1 MKQLTKELM
10 MAQINKLN
18 AETNNIQSTSELN
31 NTKIQAELLKL
42 IAETQ
47 KIQKETRYYPLI
59 GVVIATIALIAA
71 IASPIITHLLTK

>member
-18 AETNNIQSTSELN
+18 ETNNIQPTSELN

-47 KIQKETRYYPLI
+47 KIQKETRYHPLI

-71 IASPIITHLLTK
+71 IASPIIIHLLTK

>member
-1 MKQLTKELM
+1 MKQLAKELI
-10 MAQINKLN
+10 MAQTDKLN
-18 AETNNIQSTSELN
+18 AETDNIKATAELN

-47 KIQKETRYYPLI
+47 KIQKETRYYPAI
-59 GVVIATIALIAA
+59 GIVIATIALIAA

>member
-18 AETNNIQSTSELN
+18 ETNNIQSTSELN

>member
-18 AETNNIQSTSELN
+18 ETNNIQSTSELN

-42 IAETQ
+42 IAEMQ
-47 KIQKETRYYPLI
+47 KIQKRLD
-59 GVVIATIALIAA
+59 
-71 IASPIITHLLTK
+71 IIL